1 MQKLEIDRIDKEI
14 IRLLQQDAEL
24 SATAIGERVG
34 LSQSPC
40 WRRIQRLREGGLIL
54 GQDMR
59 FDRKKLGFD
68 VLVFAQVKL
77 TAHGRSKVP
86 EFAETIRQFPEVQE
100 CHLVLG
106 NIDFLLRIVARDIE
120 EYERFFFE
128 KLSHLA
134 EIQEVHSNIV
144 LSEIK
149 YTTQLPI

>member
-1 MQKLEIDRIDKEI
+1 MSEIEIDKVDKEI
-14 IRLLQQDAEL
+14 IRLLQENSEL
-24 SATAIGERVG
+24 SAAAVGEKIG

-40 WRRIQRLREGGLIL
+40 WRRIQRLREDGLIM
-54 GQDMR
+54 GQVMR

-68 VLVFAQVKL
+68 VMVFAQVKL

-86 EFAETIRQFPEVQE
+86 EFAETIRQFAEVQE

-106 NIDFLLRIVARDIE
+106 NIDFLLRIVVRDIE

-149 YTTQLPI
+149 YTTELPI

>member
-1 MQKLEIDRIDKEI
+1 MSETKIDKVDKEI
-14 IRLLQQDAEL
+14 IRLLQEDAEL
-24 SATAIGERVG
+24 SAAAVGERIG

-40 WRRIQRLREGGLIL
+40 WRRIQRLRDEGLI
-54 GQDMR
+54 QRQVMR

-68 VLVFAQVKL
+68 VMVFAQVKL

-106 NIDFLLRIVARDIE
+106 NIDFLLRIVVRDIE

-128 KLSHLA
+128 KLSHLP

-149 YTTQLPI
+149 YTTELPI

>member
-1 MQKLEIDRIDKEI
+1 MSKIEIDRIDKEI
-14 IRLLQQDAEL
+14 IRLLQADAEL
-24 SATAIGERVG
+24 SAAAVGERIG

-40 WRRIQRLREGGLIL
+40 WRRIQKMKDDGLIQ
-54 GQDMR
+54 GQVMK

-68 VLVFAQVKL
+68 VMVFAQVKL

-86 EFAETIRQFPEVQE
+86 EFAETISHFPEVQE

-106 NIDFLLRIVARDIE
+106 NIDFLLRILVRDIE
-120 EYERFFFE
+120 EYEHFFFK
-128 KLSHLA
+128 KLSHLP

-149 YTTQLPI
+149 YTTQLPV

>member
-1 MQKLEIDRIDKEI
+1 MSKIEIDRVDTEI
-14 IRLLQQDAEL
+14 IRLLQEDAEL
-24 SATAIGERVG
+24 SAAAVGERIG

-40 WRRIQRLREGGLIL
+40 WRRIQRLRQEGLIQ
-54 GQDMR
+54 GQFIK

-106 NIDFLLRIVARDIE
+106 NIDFLLRIIVRDIE

>member
-1 MQKLEIDRIDKEI
+1 MSETKIDKIDKEI
-14 IRLLQQDAEL
+14 IRLLQEDAEL
-24 SATAIGERVG
+24 SAAAIGEKIG

-40 WRRIQRLREGGLIL
+40 WRRIQRLREEGLIQ
-54 GQDMR
+54 GQLMR

-134 EIQEVHSNIV
+134 EIQQVHSNIV

-149 YTTQLPI
+149 YTTQLPV

>member
-1 MQKLEIDRIDKEI
+1 MSRIKIDKVDKEI
-14 IRLLQQDAEL
+14 LRLLQQDASL
-24 SATAIGERVG
+24 SAAAIGERIG

-40 WRRIQRLREGGLIL
+40 WRRIQRLREEGLIL
-54 GQDMR
+54 GREMR

-68 VLVFAQVKL
+68 IMVFAQVKL

-86 EFAETIRQFPEVQE
+86 EFAHTIREFPEVQE

-106 NIDFLLRIVARDIE
+106 NIDFLLRILVRDID
-120 EYERFFFE
+120 EYERFFFD
-128 KLSHLA
+128 KLSHLP

-149 YTTQLPI
+149 YTSELPI

>member
-1 MQKLEIDRIDKEI
+1 MQIL
-14 IRLLQQDAEL
+14 RLLQQDAGL
-24 SATAIGERVG
+24 SAAAIGEQIG

-40 WRRIQRLREGGLIL
+40 WRRIQRLRDDGLIL
-54 GQDMR
+54 GQHIR

-68 VLVFAQVKL
+68 VMVFAQVKL

-86 EFAETIRQFPEVQE
+86 EFAETIRAFPEVQE

-106 NIDFLLRIVARDIE
+106 NIDFLLRIVARGIE

-128 KLSHLA
+128 KLSHLP

-149 YTTQLPI
+149 HTTELPI

>member
-1 MQKLEIDRIDKEI
+1 MSRKEIDKVDLEI

-24 SATAIGERVG
+24 SAAAVGEKIG

-40 WRRIQRLREGGLIL
+40 WRRIQRLREEGLIR
-54 GQDMR
+54 GQAMR
-59 FDRKKLGFD
+59 FDRKRLGFD

-86 EFAETIRQFPEVQE
+86 EFAETIRKFPEVQE

-106 NIDFLLRIVARDIE
+106 NFDFLLRIVARDIE

-149 YTTQLPI
+149 YTTELPI

>member
-1 MQKLEIDRIDKEI
+1 MSGIEIDKVDREI
-14 IRLLQQDAEL
+14 IRLLQADAEL
-24 SATAIGERVG
+24 SAAAVGERIG

-40 WRRIQRLREGGLIL
+40 WRRIQRLKDDGLIQ
-54 GQDMR
+54 GQLMR

-68 VLVFAQVKL
+68 ILVFAQVKL

-86 EFAETIRQFPEVQE
+86 EFAETIREFPEVQE

>member
-1 MQKLEIDRIDKEI
+1 MSRIELDRVDKEI
-14 IRLLQQDAEL
+14 IRLLQDDAEL
-24 SATAIGERVG
+24 SAAAVGEKIG

-40 WRRIQRLREGGLIL
+40 WRRIQRMKDDGLIQ
-54 GQDMR
+54 GQVMK

-68 VLVFAQVKL
+68 VMVFAQVKL

-86 EFAETIRQFPEVQE
+86 EFAEIISHFPEVQE

-106 NIDFLLRIVARDIE
+106 NIDFLLRIVVRDIE
-120 EYERFFFE
+120 EYESFFFK
-128 KLSHLA
+128 KLSHLP

-149 YTTQLPI
+149 YTTELPI

>member
-1 MQKLEIDRIDKEI
+1 MSKTEIDKVDREI

-24 SATAIGERVG
+24 SAAAIGEKIG

-40 WRRIQRLREGGLIL
+40 WRRIQRLREEGLIQ
-54 GQDMR
+54 GQAMR

-86 EFAETIRQFPEVQE
+86 EFAETIREFPEVQE

-120 EYERFFFE
+120 EYEHFFFE

-149 YTTQLPI
+149 YTTELPI

>member
-1 MQKLEIDRIDKEI
+1 MSSIEIDKVDREI
-14 IRLLQQDAEL
+14 IRLLQEDAEL
-24 SATAIGERVG
+24 SAAAVGERIG

-40 WRRIQRLREGGLIL
+40 WRRIQRLKDDGLIQ
-54 GQDMR
+54 GQLMR

-68 VLVFAQVKL
+68 ILVFAQVKL

-86 EFAETIRQFPEVQE
+86 EFAETIREFPEVQE

>member
-1 MQKLEIDRIDKEI
+1 MSKTEIDKVDKEI
-14 IRLLQQDAEL
+14 IRLLQEDAEL
-24 SATAIGERVG
+24 SAAAIGERIG

-40 WRRIQRLREGGLIL
+40 WRRIQRLKEEGLIQ
-54 GQDMR
+54 GQLIR

-68 VLVFAQVKL
+68 ILVFAQVKL

-86 EFAETIRQFPEVQE
+86 EFAETLRQFPEVQE

-149 YTTQLPI
+149 YTTELPI

>member
-1 MQKLEIDRIDKEI
+1 MSQIKYDKIDKQI
-14 IRLLQQDAEL
+14 IRILQEDAEL
-24 SATAIGERVG
+24 SAAAVGERIG

-40 WRRIQRLREGGLIL
+40 WRRIQRLRDEGLIQ
-54 GQDMR
+54 GQVMR

-68 VLVFAQVKL
+68 VMVFAQVKL

-106 NIDFLLRIVARDIE
+106 NIDFLLRIVVRDIE

-128 KLSHLA
+128 KLSHLP

-149 YTTQLPI
+149 YTTELPI

>member
-1 MQKLEIDRIDKEI
+1 MQKIELDRIDREI
-14 IRLLQQDAEL
+14 LRLLQQDAEL
-24 SATAIGERVG
+24 SAAAVGEKIG

-40 WRRIQRLREGGLIL
+40 WRRIQRLRNEGLIQ
-54 GQDMR
+54 GQVMR

-68 VLVFAQVKL
+68 VMVFAQVKL

-86 EFAETIRQFPEVQE
+86 EFAERIRQFEEVQE

-106 NIDFLLRIVARDIE
+106 NIDFLLRIVVRDIE

-128 KLSHLA
+128 KLSDLS
-134 EIQEVHSNIV
+134 EVQEVHSNIV

-149 YTTQLPI
+149 YTTELPI

>member
-1 MQKLEIDRIDKEI
+1 MQKIKIDNLDRKIL
-14 IRLLQQDAEL
+14 RLLQTDAGL
-24 SATAIGERVG
+24 SAATIGEKVG

-40 WRRIQRLREGGLIL
+40 WRRIQRFKDAGLIKEQ
-54 GQDMR
+54 GTV

-68 VLVFAQVKL
+68 TMVFAHVKL
-77 TAHGRSKVP
+77 TAHGRSKVA
-86 EFAETIRQFPEVQE
+86 EFGETIRQFPEVQE

-106 NIDFLLRIVARDIE
+106 NIDFLLRIVVRDIE
-120 EYERFFFE
+120 EYERFFFK
-128 KLSHLA
+128 KLSHLP

>member
-1 MQKLEIDRIDKEI
+1 MSKKEYDKIDKEI
-14 IRLLQQDAEL
+14 IRLLQEDAEL
-24 SATAIGERVG
+24 SAAAVGEKIG

-40 WRRIQRLREGGLIL
+40 WRRIQRLRDEGLIQ
-54 GQDMR
+54 GQVMH

-68 VLVFAQVKL
+68 VMVFAQVKL
-77 TAHGRSKVP
+77 TAHGRSKVS

-106 NIDFLLRIVARDIE
+106 NIDFLLRIVVRDIE

-128 KLSHLA
+128 KLSHLP

-149 YTTQLPI
+149 YTTKLPI

>member
-1 MQKLEIDRIDKEI
+1 MSKKEIDKVDREI
-14 IRLLQQDAEL
+14 ICLLQQDAEL
-24 SATAIGERVG
+24 SAAAIGEKIG

-40 WRRIQRLREGGLIL
+40 WRRIQRLREEGLIQ
-54 GQDMR
+54 GQAMR

-86 EFAETIRQFPEVQE
+86 EFAETIREFPEVQE

-120 EYERFFFE
+120 EYEHFFFE

-149 YTTQLPI
+149 YTTELPI

>member
-1 MQKLEIDRIDKEI
+1 MSEITLDPVDKEI
-14 IRLLQQDAEL
+14 IRLLQQDADL
-24 SATAIGERVG
+24 SAAAVGEKIG

-40 WRRIQRLREGGLIL
+40 WRRIQRLREEGLIQ
-54 GQDMR
+54 GQLMR

-106 NIDFLLRIVARDIE
+106 SIDFLLRIVARDIE
-120 EYERFFFE
+120 EYERFFFD

-149 YTTQLPI
+149 YTTELPI

>member
-1 MQKLEIDRIDKEI
+1 MSYTGIDKIDKEI
-14 IRLLQQDAEL
+14 IRLLQEDAEM
-24 SATAIGERVG
+24 SAAAVGERIG

-40 WRRIQRLREGGLIL
+40 WRRIQRLREEGLIL
-54 GQDMR
+54 GQVMR

-68 VLVFAQVKL
+68 VMVFAQVKL

-86 EFAETIRQFPEVQE
+86 EFAETIRKFPEVQE

-106 NIDFLLRIVARDIE
+106 NIDFLLRIVVRGIE

-128 KLSHLA
+128 KLSHLP

-149 YTTQLPI
+149 YTTELPI

>member
-1 MQKLEIDRIDKEI
+1 MSKIEIDRVDTEI
-14 IRLLQQDAEL
+14 IRLLQEDAEL
-24 SATAIGERVG
+24 SAAAVGERIG

-40 WRRIQRLREGGLIL
+40 WRRIQRLRQEGLIQ
-54 GQDMR
+54 GQFIR

-106 NIDFLLRIVARDIE
+106 NIDFLLRIIVRDIE

>member
-1 MQKLEIDRIDKEI
+1 MSKIEIDKVDKEI
-14 IRLLQQDAEL
+14 IRLLQEDAEL
-24 SATAIGERVG
+24 SAAAIGERIG

-40 WRRIQRLREGGLIL
+40 WRRIQRLKEEGLIQ
-54 GQDMR
+54 GQLIR

-68 VLVFAQVKL
+68 ILVFAQVKL

-86 EFAETIRQFPEVQE
+86 EFAETLRQFPEVQE

-149 YTTQLPI
+149 YTTELPI

>member
-1 MQKLEIDRIDKEI
+1 MLKIEIDKVDREI

-24 SATAIGERVG
+24 SAAAIGEKIG

-40 WRRIQRLREGGLIL
+40 WRRIQRLREKGLIR
-54 GQDMR
+54 GQAMR

-86 EFAETIRQFPEVQE
+86 EFAETIREFPEVQE

-149 YTTQLPI
+149 YTTELPI

>member
-1 MQKLEIDRIDKEI
+1 MHQIEIDRVDKEI
-14 IRLLQQDAEL
+14 LRLLQKNAEL
-24 SATAIGERVG
+24 SAAAIGEKIG

-40 WRRIQRLREGGLIL
+40 WRRIQRLRDEGLIQ
-54 GQDMR
+54 GQVMR

-68 VLVFAQVKL
+68 VMVFAQVKL

-86 EFAETIRQFPEVQE
+86 EFADKIRQFGEVQE

-106 NIDFLLRIVARDIE
+106 NIDFLLRIVVRDIE

-128 KLSHLA
+128 KLSHLP

-149 YTTQLPI
+149 YTTELPI

>member
-1 MQKLEIDRIDKEI
+1 MSEIEIDRIDREI
-14 IRLLQQDAEL
+14 LRLLQQDAEL
-24 SATAIGERVG
+24 SAAAIGEQIG

-40 WRRIQRLREGGLIL
+40 WRRIQRLREEGLIL
-54 GQDMR
+54 GQMMR

-68 VLVFAQVKL
+68 ILVFAQVKL

-86 EFAETIRQFPEVQE
+86 EFAEIIRQFPEVQE

-128 KLSHLA
+128 KLSDLA

>member
-1 MQKLEIDRIDKEI
+1 MSETKIDKVDKEI
-14 IRLLQQDAEL
+14 IRLLQEDAEL
-24 SATAIGERVG
+24 SAAAVGERIG

-40 WRRIQRLREGGLIL
+40 WRRIQRLRDEGLIQ
-54 GQDMR
+54 GQVMR

-68 VLVFAQVKL
+68 VMVFAQVKL
-77 TAHGRSKVP
+77 TAHGRSEVP

-106 NIDFLLRIVARDIE
+106 NIDFLLRIVVRDIE

-128 KLSHLA
+128 KLSHLP

-149 YTTQLPI
+149 YTTELPI

>member
-1 MQKLEIDRIDKEI
+1 MSEMQLDRVDKEI
-14 IRLLQQDAEL
+14 LRHLQQDAEL
-24 SATAIGERVG
+24 SAAAIGEKIG

-40 WRRIQRLREGGLIL
+40 WRRIQRLRDEGLIQ
-54 GQDMR
+54 GQIMR

-68 VLVFAQVKL
+68 VMVFAQVKL

-86 EFAETIRQFPEVQE
+86 EFAETIRHFPEVQE

-106 NIDFLLRIVARDIE
+106 NIDFLLRIVVRDIE
-120 EYERFFFE
+120 EYEHFFFK
-128 KLSHLA
+128 KLSHLP

-149 YTTQLPI
+149 YTTELPI